1 MSTTSQNNT
10 QRLLE
15 LSVWSRMILSVLDSV
30 STPLWYSVKND
41 LYIQVKQF
49 GGSTIISSNTKLNDY
64 DFTSYSKTPRR

>member
-10 QRLLE
+10 QKLLE

-30 STPLWYSVKND
+30 STPLWYSVKKD

-49 GGSTIISSNTKLNDY
+49 GGSTIISSNTKLKDY
-64 DFTSYSKTPRR
+64 DFTPYSKIPRR